1 MFDALLTQVERLVRL
16 ESGSVLA
23 STSRRTPAAARAR
36 LRERFARVPGVV
48 WCGEDDGAN
57 PYAGLLGWADRIVCT
72 ADSVNMLSE
81 AAATLAPV
89 LVAGAERID
98 GRPRHFL
105 DSLYGLGRVRFFDVA
120 QDDALVCASAMPL
133 DVMPLR
139 ETARVAALVQARLNL
154 AG

>member
-1 MFDALLTQVERLVRL
+1 ML
-16 ESGSVLA
+16 
-23 STSRRTPAAARAR
+23 
-36 LRERFARVPGVV
+36 LREKLAASPGIA
-48 WCGEDDGAN
+48 WGDERDGPN
-57 PYAGLLGWADRIVCT
+57 PYAGLLGWSDRIVCT

-105 DSLYGLGRVRFFDVA
+105 DSLYGLGRVRFFDLA
-120 QDDALVCASAMPL
+120 QDDALVAASAMPL

-139 ETARVAALVQARLNL
+139 ETARVAALVQARLGL
-154 AG
+154 PG